1 MGRRDE
7 RVMPEAHTTHDG
19 WTRPT
24 TRQRGD
30 APWLAVS
37 GDVAPLREVTAF
49 DERLRA
55 LLRDACV
62 AFGNLETPL
71 TTRGARAEK
80 AATHRAHPDRVAD
93 VKALGF
99 DVVTLANNH
108 TLDYGADGLAETLE
122 VLAAAKLDAVG
133 AGPSQPAALRSV
145 VRRTPHGA
153 IAFVGLCAAL
163 PPGFAATAD
172 RPGVAPVRV
181 RQSIAIDPAL
191 QAEQPGG
198 APFVHTTA
206 YEADVEAACEA
217 VRSAREEARLVV
229 VALHWGIPH
238 GFAARSY
245 GVLAEYQRP
254 LAHALVDAGADV
266 VVGHHPHVVHPIERY
281 RGALIAYSLG
291 NYVFHGWGH
300 LAEGPGAPLPPDAPQ
315 QPPEQTLSLEG
326 PLAPFRNPFGAEE
339 MLESVVLTVDPPSGA
354 HAGMR
359 VGFVP
364 TVMVDGDPRI
374 PDAARCERV
383 LERLTRPALPL
394 WEGGYTPALSHIH
407 DPELDAT
414 IAHITIEEAHR

>member
-1 MGRRDE
+1 MTS
-7 RVMPEAHTTHDG
+7 H
-19 WTRPT
+19 
-24 TRQRGD
+24 RGD
-30 APWLAVS
+30 APWLAIS
-37 GDVAPLREVTAF
+37 GDVAPFREVTTH
-49 DERLRA
+49 DERLRT
-55 LLRDACV
+55 LMRDASV

-93 VKALGF
+93 VMAFGF
-99 DVVTLANNH
+99 DIVTLANNH
-108 TLDYGADGLAETLE
+108 TLDYGADGLAQTLE
-122 VLAAAKLDAVG
+122 VLAAAKVDAVG
-133 AGPSQPAALRSV
+133 AGPSQADALRSV
-145 VRRTPHGA
+145 VRPTPHGA
-153 IAFVGLCAAL
+153 IAFLGLCAAL

-172 RPGVAPVRV
+172 RPGVAAVRV
-181 RQSIAIDPAL
+181 RQSVAIDPAL

-206 YEADVEAACEA
+206 YEVDVEAACEA
-217 VRSAREEARLVV
+217 VRSVREEARLVV

-266 VVGHHPHVVHPIERY
+266 VVGHHPHVVQPIERY
-281 RGALIAYSLG
+281 RGAVIAYSLG
-291 NYVFHGWGH
+291 NYVFHRWGH
-300 LAEGPGAPLPPDAPQ
+300 LAEGAGASIPPDAPPD
-315 QPPEQTLSLEG
+315 PPEQTLSLET

-339 MLESVVLTVDPPSGA
+339 MLESVVLTVDPPTSA
-354 HAGMR
+354 RAGGLR

-364 TVMVDGDPRI
+364 TVMVNGDPRI

-394 WEGGYTPALSHIH
+394 WEGGYTPALSRIR
-407 DPELDAT
+407 DQGLDAT
-414 IAHITIEEAHR
+414 IAHITIGEMH